1 MEKIKGTESERALRT
16 PRLNGI
22 TATSE
27 AQDFP
32 KFILGAAIGCLAIRD
47 ELSLLDND
55 HVG

>member
-16 PRLNGI
+16 TRLNGI

-27 AQDFP
+27 ARDFP